1 MSKPIHHILI
11 RPLLT
16 EKSVSRTQPT
26 ADQQRVQYSFAVA
39 LDATKIE
46 IAQAVEELFAK
57 EKVKVAS
64 VNTLHKR
71 GKERRASQRR
81 GKRGTMGVTP
91 AWKKAIVTLEAGSP
105 NIPLL
110 EGV

>member
-1 MSKPIHHILI
+1 MTKPIHEILI

-16 EKSVSRTQPT
+16 EKSVTSAQSKKYT
-26 ADQQRVQYSFAVA
+26 FAVA
-39 LDATKIE
+39 LDATKPE

-64 VNTLHKR
+64 VNTLHMR
-71 GKERRASQRR
+71 GRTRRTPARKKQRASI
-81 GKRGTMGVTP
+81 GKTP
-91 AWKKAIVTLEAGSP
+91 DWKKAVVTLSASSP
-105 NIPLL
+105 NIPML